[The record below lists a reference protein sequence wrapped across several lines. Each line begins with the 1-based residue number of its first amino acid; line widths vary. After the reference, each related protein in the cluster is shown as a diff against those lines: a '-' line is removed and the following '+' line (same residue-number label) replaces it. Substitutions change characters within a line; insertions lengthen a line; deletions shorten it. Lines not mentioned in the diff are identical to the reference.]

1 MGLRRVTSM
10 RVSSAA
16 STTGDGG
23 NLAASDIPYAL
34 GFPTFERF
42 RLEMMQNSRP

>member
-1 MGLRRVTSM
+1 M

-16 STTGDGG
+16 RTTGDGG
-23 NLAASDIPYAL
+23 DIPYAL
-34 GFPTFERF
+34 GFPTFEKF